1 MTGGLASWTFALGR
15 ARPRGLLVGLLVLG
29 LLGWPAGGGAH
40 PLGNFSISQYTAL
53 RIGPDAVEL
62 RYLIDMA
69 EIPTFQEIQ
78 ETGIFPEPGH
88 PSLDGWLPRTV
99 ERLKDGLSL
108 EVDGRRLPL
117 TTQAREVIFP
127 PGAGGLPT
135 LKLGAVFRAALPPGG
150 TRRELRFRDG
160 NFPDRAGW
168 KEVIAVARPG
178 AGIEHSSV
186 PGADRSRELADYPTD
201 LLDSPPQDREARVLF
216 TGPAP
221 PPVASARPRP
231 PAAVP
236 AGPPAPAGRPPA
248 ERARDE
254 PAPPREAGATPEAV
268 RLQPNRQGTPRSAFT
283 DLLTAKEL
291 GPGVVAVALALAAA
305 LGAFHALEPGHGKTV
320 VAAYLIG
327 ARGTAWH
334 AVLLGLVVT
343 ASHTAGV
350 YALGVLT
357 LYGSRYVVPERVYPW
372 LGAVSGLAIAVLGLT
387 LLVRRYAEGVHGHGH
402 DHGHAHVHPHGH
414 GPDAP
419 HAHDHSHEGEPDH
432 HHHAGTPGA
441 RVSVGSLVTLGTTG
455 GMVPCPGALV
465 VLLSAVSLN
474 RVGFG
479 LLLIVA
485 FSVGLAAV
493 LIAIGMLMVYARR
506 FMGRF
511 HADGPLVQRWL
522 PLASSAVITV
532 IGLVLAIQ
540 ALVAGGVLQVR
551 L

>member
-1 MTGGLASWTFALGR
+1 MAAR
-15 ARPRGLLVGLLVLG
+15 ARALLLG
-29 LLGWPAGGGAH
+29 LLGLAVLGAPARGGAH

-78 ETGIFPEPGH
+78 ESGIFPEPGH

-99 ERLKDGLSL
+99 ERLKDGLVL

-117 TTQAREVIFP
+117 GTRAREVIFP

-135 LKLGAVFRAALPPGG
+135 LKLGAVFRAGLPPGG
-150 TRRELRFRDG
+150 IRRELRYRDG

-168 KEVIAVARPG
+168 KEIIAVARPG
-178 AGIEHSSV
+178 VGIEHSSV

-216 TGPAP
+216 TGAAP

-231 PAAVP
+231 PAPAP
-236 AGPPAPAGRPPA
+236 AGPPAPAGRAPVEA
-248 ERARDE
+248 AGDE
-254 PAPPREAGATPEAV
+254 PAPPREAGPPEGV
-268 RLQPNRQGTPRSAFT
+268 RLQPNRQETPRSAFT
-283 DLLTAKEL
+283 SLVTAEEL

-334 AVLLGLVVT
+334 AVVLGLIVT

-387 LLVRRYAEGVHGHGH
+387 LLVRRYAEGVHGHA
-402 DHGHAHVHPHGH
+402 HGHPHVHPHTAGH
-414 GPDAP
+414 GQ
-419 HAHDHSHEGEPDH
+419 GH
-432 HHHAGTPGA
+432 HHHHHEHDHPHPAATPEAG
-441 RVSVGSLVTLGTTG
+441 VSTASLVTLGTTG
-455 GMVPCPGALV
+455 GIVPCPGALV

-506 FMGRF
+506 FMARF